1 MWQSKCYFGVYF
13 FHIAVFKMVHISHRA
28 YMHSIPYSGKLS
40 REKTFENFVAICG
53 GFSIKFGGMVSLIGS
68 TNEQSTKIFSMKT
81 FNFQLFVKVFCYT
94 VDRSVIPYSRKLLRG
109 FKFGKFANFLLYA
122 KHASATCVIARII
135 VLNGVVCGAHV
146 FAKLKFTNNIL
157 RPIRQL

>member
-1 MWQSKCYFGVYF
+1 MWQSKCYFGVHF

-68 TNEQSTKIFSMKT
+68 TNEQSTKIFSMNENLQ
-81 FNFQLFVKVFCYT
+81 FP
-94 VDRSVIPYSRKLLRG
+94 VICES
-109 FKFGKFANFLLYA
+109 FLLYG
-122 KHASATCVIARII
+122 R
-135 VLNGVVCGAHV
+135 
-146 FAKLKFTNNIL
+146 
-157 RPIRQL
+157 